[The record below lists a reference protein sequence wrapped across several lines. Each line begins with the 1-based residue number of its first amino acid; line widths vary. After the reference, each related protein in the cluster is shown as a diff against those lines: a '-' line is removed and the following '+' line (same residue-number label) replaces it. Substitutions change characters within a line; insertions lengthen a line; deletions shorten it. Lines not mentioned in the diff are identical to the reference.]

1 MPHRPSSPSSTH
13 RLHTDEADEHSAFMA
28 QQSPLDAAA
37 AEWLVR
43 RQDGLTPEEE
53 RQFQLWL
60 AADERHVQAFQQF
73 ELLWERLPT
82 SSVPTPAPVKQKVAQ
97 SRWRFGETLNAW
109 LPQLSAA
116 AIAFAVVSGGWW
128 GWEQW
133 HDAPTFTESYATVRG
148 QQKKIRLPDGSQLW
162 LDTATR
168 AEVTYYRDRR
178 EVKLP
183 EGQAQFAVQPD
194 PEHPFNVLA
203 GAVRVTVVG
212 TRFSV
217 RNTRAGLHEGD
228 VGVVVEQGHV
238 RVAANSK
245 ATASAHQSS
254 MADLTAGQ
262 SLVANAVNG
271 LGPVQQED
279 TGQAA
284 LWREGRVNFD
294 NTPLAVALA
303 EFGRYS
309 DVHLVV
315 RDPRVAALR
324 ISGSFDLRRLDAFER
339 ALPQVLPV
347 RLHNADGVT
356 EIVASRT

>member
-1 MPHRPSSPSSTH
+1 MPHRPSLPSSPH
-13 RLHTDEADEHSAFMA
+13 RLYTDEAEEHSAFMA

-60 AADERHVQAFQQF
+60 ATDDRHAQAFRQF

-82 SSVPTPAPVKQKVAQ
+82 PSAPTAAPVKQKLTQ
-97 SRWRFGETLNAW
+97 SRWRLGEALSTW

-116 AIAFAVVSGGWW
+116 AIAFAMVSGGWW

-133 HDAPTFTESYATVRG
+133 RDAPTFTEGYATVRG
-148 QQKKIRLPDGSQLW
+148 QQKEIRLPDGSQLW

-183 EGQAQFAVQPD
+183 EGQALFVVQPD
-194 PEHPFNVLA
+194 PDHPFTVLA
-203 GAVRVTVVG
+203 GVVRVTVVG

-217 RNTRAGLHEGD
+217 RNTRSGLYEGD

-238 RVAANSK
+238 RVATSSK
-245 ATASAHQSS
+245 ATVKTHQPSI
-254 MADLTAGQ
+254 ADLMAGQ
-262 SLVANAVNG
+262 SLVANAMNG

-279 TGQAA
+279 TAQAA

-294 NTPLAVALA
+294 DTPLAAALA
-303 EFGRYS
+303 EFGRYG

-315 RDPRVAALR
+315 RDPLVAALR

-347 RLHNADGVT
+347 RLQNADGVT